1 MDDFILYMLSNMSLK
16 EKIGQMIYID
26 YRKQNIK
33 TTEMTAEFEE
43 ILSTF
48 NPGGF
53 ILFTSNISN
62 LDNTYKL
69 INDIQ
74 SVSEIKMFIGVDQE
88 GGRVQRLK
96 DNIGFDSI
104 ISARSVMDKEEAYL
118 LGRRVGYELYYLGI
132 NMDMAPV
139 LDIFSNPLNTVIGDR
154 AYGSTSNEVSDKAL
168 YFAKGLMEEG
178 IIPTGKHFPG
188 HGSTSVDSH
197 INMPTLYKTKEELYK
212 LELIPFSDLINY
224 GIPSIMVGHI
234 MLPKIDSYPS
244 TLSSRIITDILRK
257 EMGFNGIVITD
268 SLKMKGLTN
277 YYNEYDIYYRCI
289 ASGNDI
295 MLMPKNIKSSIDTI
309 YNAVNDGKI
318 SIERINESVK
328 RILSLKYKMGL
339 LDKESVLYNKKRKII
354 KR

>member
-1 MDDFILYMLSNMSLK
+1 MEDFILYMLSNMSLK

-26 YRKQNIK
+26 YRKPNIK

-62 LDNTYKL
+62 LDNTYTL

-96 DNIGFDSI
+96 ENIGFPNTKALRE
-104 ISARSVMDKEEAYL
+104 ISSKSEVYTLGKK
-118 LGRRVGYELYYLGI
+118 LGRNLKLLGI

-139 LDIFSNPLNTVIGDR
+139 LDIFSNPLNIVIGDR
-154 AYGSTSNEVSDKAL
+154 AYGSTSNEVSYKAL

-197 INMPTLYKTKEELYK
+197 IDMPTLYKTKEELYK

-244 TLSSRIITDILRK
+244 TLSGRIITDILRK

-289 ASGNDI
+289 ISGNDI

-318 SIERINESVK
+318 SIERIDESVK

-354 KR
+354 RR